1 MDYKCSSPSSQ
12 KLAIEGYCQFMYYLY
27 YNITI
32 FVAFGGLVVSVLAM
46 TQSSLVQSRPGI
58 MDF

>member
-12 KLAIEGYCQFMYYLY
+12 KLAIEGNCQFMYL
-27 YNITI
+27 ITI
-32 FVAFGGLVVSVLAM
+32 LVAFGGLVVSVLAM
-46 TQSSLVQSRPGI
+46 TQCSLVQTRPGI